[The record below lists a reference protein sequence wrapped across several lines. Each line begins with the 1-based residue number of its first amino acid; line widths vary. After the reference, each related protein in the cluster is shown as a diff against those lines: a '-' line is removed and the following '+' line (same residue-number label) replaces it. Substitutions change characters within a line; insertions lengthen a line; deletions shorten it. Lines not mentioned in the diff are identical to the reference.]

1 MTRIE
6 EEHVTT
12 TTTHEEE
19 PAKPHV
25 DNLNMNVSK
34 DAGETITVNHPD
46 DETSTTTT
54 ETTHTEVHQ
63 DR

>member
-12 TTTHEEE
+12 TTTREEE

-25 DNLNMNVSK
+25 DNINLNVSE

-46 DETSTTTT
+46 DKTSTTRTQTT
-54 ETTHTEVHQ
+54 RTEVHET
-63 DR
+63 D